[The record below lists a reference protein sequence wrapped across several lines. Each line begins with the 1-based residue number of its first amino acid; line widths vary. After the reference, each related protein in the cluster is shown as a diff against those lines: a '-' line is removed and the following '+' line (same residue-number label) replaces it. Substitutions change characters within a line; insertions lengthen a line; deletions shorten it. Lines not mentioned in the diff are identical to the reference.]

1 MNTVIIAIVMGI
13 MYWWCRGMI
22 LSYFGFLFISSPVT
36 VGLVAGL
43 LMGQPMQGLIIG
55 GGIALVFAGIFAPGA
70 NLPTDE
76 CLAATCVIP
85 IAIGSGM
92 NATTAI
98 ALAVPVGLLG
108 SFVTNLRKVINT
120 YFVAKANKYAEEG
133 NADAIWRCATIYPA
147 LLAIPLL
154 FLPVFIIN
162 MVGQDVVINIMK
174 ALPTFVTHGLEVA
187 GGVLPALGFAL
198 IMNMIGKN
206 KLIPFVFLGYIVVSV
221 GGVNSLTAGII
232 AICIAFITVF
242 PETGNCRG
250 GKNMNNEMNTQ
261 EENKVLTQKDLNKA
275 MFRWYMS
282 AEMPLNFENMQG
294 IAFCGSISHI
304 LKKLYT
310 KKEDLSEALKRHLL
324 LYNCNVTAGGLILG
338 TTIAMEE
345 QRAKDPSKM
354 PDMAI
359 TGLKTGLMGPV
370 AALGDSFDWG
380 IIGTLMKIAAATL
393 AAAGNPLALVVLLL
407 FVGYCIGE
415 LILTTNMTYK
425 KGRESIKTIMGS
437 GLMQDVISGANV
449 LAMFM
454 MVCYDRFHGNIKNC
468 VKDQYSR
475 STG

>member
-1 MNTVIIAIVMGI
+1 M
-13 MYWWCRGMI
+13 
-22 LSYFGFLFISSPVT
+22 S
-36 VGLVAGL
+36 
-43 LMGQPMQGLIIG
+43 
-55 GGIALVFAGIFAPGA
+55 
-70 NLPTDE
+70 
-76 CLAATCVIP
+76 
-85 IAIGSGM
+85 
-92 NATTAI
+92 
-98 ALAVPVGLLG
+98 
-108 SFVTNLRKVINT
+108 
-120 YFVAKANKYAEEG
+120 
-133 NADAIWRCATIYPA
+133 
-147 LLAIPLL
+147 
-154 FLPVFIIN
+154 
-162 MVGQDVVINIMK
+162 
-174 ALPTFVTHGLEVA
+174 
-187 GGVLPALGFAL
+187 
-198 IMNMIGKN
+198 
-206 KLIPFVFLGYIVVSV
+206 
-221 GGVNSLTAGII
+221 
-232 AICIAFITVF
+232 
-242 PETGNCRG
+242 
-250 GKNMNNEMNTQ
+250 NEMNTQ
-261 EENKVLTQKDLNKA
+261 EEKKVLTQKDLNKA

-294 IAFCGSISHI
+294 IAFGGSISHI

-454 MVCYDRFHGNIKNC
+454 MGAMTASMVTLKTVLKI
-468 VKDQYSR
+468 
-475 STG
+475 STVVVQDKLDSIFPNVFPLIVLFLIYWLIRKKKVGTGKIVIGIIAVSILLSFVGIF

>member
-1 MNTVIIAIVMGI
+1 M
-13 MYWWCRGMI
+13 
-22 LSYFGFLFISSPVT
+22 S
-36 VGLVAGL
+36 
-43 LMGQPMQGLIIG
+43 
-55 GGIALVFAGIFAPGA
+55 
-70 NLPTDE
+70 
-76 CLAATCVIP
+76 
-85 IAIGSGM
+85 
-92 NATTAI
+92 
-98 ALAVPVGLLG
+98 
-108 SFVTNLRKVINT
+108 
-120 YFVAKANKYAEEG
+120 
-133 NADAIWRCATIYPA
+133 
-147 LLAIPLL
+147 
-154 FLPVFIIN
+154 
-162 MVGQDVVINIMK
+162 
-174 ALPTFVTHGLEVA
+174 
-187 GGVLPALGFAL
+187 
-198 IMNMIGKN
+198 
-206 KLIPFVFLGYIVVSV
+206 
-221 GGVNSLTAGII
+221 
-232 AICIAFITVF
+232 
-242 PETGNCRG
+242 
-250 GKNMNNEMNTQ
+250 NEMNTQ
-261 EENKVLTQKDLNKA
+261 EEKKVLTQKDLNKA
-275 MFRWYMS
+275 MFRWHMS

-324 LYNCNVTAGGLILG
+324 LYNCNVKAGGLILG

-454 MVCYDRFHGNIKNC
+454 MGAMTASMVTLKTVLKI
-468 VKDQYSR
+468 
-475 STG
+475 STVVVQDKLDSIFPNVFPLIVLFLIYWLIRKKKVGTGKIVIGIIAVSILLSFVGIF

>member
-1 MNTVIIAIVMGI
+1 M
-13 MYWWCRGMI
+13 
-22 LSYFGFLFISSPVT
+22 S
-36 VGLVAGL
+36 
-43 LMGQPMQGLIIG
+43 
-55 GGIALVFAGIFAPGA
+55 
-70 NLPTDE
+70 
-76 CLAATCVIP
+76 
-85 IAIGSGM
+85 
-92 NATTAI
+92 
-98 ALAVPVGLLG
+98 
-108 SFVTNLRKVINT
+108 
-120 YFVAKANKYAEEG
+120 
-133 NADAIWRCATIYPA
+133 
-147 LLAIPLL
+147 
-154 FLPVFIIN
+154 
-162 MVGQDVVINIMK
+162 
-174 ALPTFVTHGLEVA
+174 
-187 GGVLPALGFAL
+187 
-198 IMNMIGKN
+198 
-206 KLIPFVFLGYIVVSV
+206 
-221 GGVNSLTAGII
+221 
-232 AICIAFITVF
+232 
-242 PETGNCRG
+242 
-250 GKNMNNEMNTQ
+250 NEMNTQ
-261 EENKVLTQKDLNKA
+261 EEKKVLTQKDLNKA

-454 MVCYDRFHGNIKNC
+454 MGAMTASMVTLKTVLKI
-468 VKDQYSR
+468 
-475 STG
+475 STVVVQDKLDSIFPNAFPLIVLFLIYWLIRKKKVGTGKIVIGIIAVSILLSFVGIF

>member
-1 MNTVIIAIVMGI
+1 M
-13 MYWWCRGMI
+13 
-22 LSYFGFLFISSPVT
+22 S
-36 VGLVAGL
+36 
-43 LMGQPMQGLIIG
+43 
-55 GGIALVFAGIFAPGA
+55 
-70 NLPTDE
+70 
-76 CLAATCVIP
+76 
-85 IAIGSGM
+85 
-92 NATTAI
+92 
-98 ALAVPVGLLG
+98 
-108 SFVTNLRKVINT
+108 
-120 YFVAKANKYAEEG
+120 
-133 NADAIWRCATIYPA
+133 
-147 LLAIPLL
+147 
-154 FLPVFIIN
+154 
-162 MVGQDVVINIMK
+162 
-174 ALPTFVTHGLEVA
+174 
-187 GGVLPALGFAL
+187 
-198 IMNMIGKN
+198 
-206 KLIPFVFLGYIVVSV
+206 
-221 GGVNSLTAGII
+221 
-232 AICIAFITVF
+232 
-242 PETGNCRG
+242 
-250 GKNMNNEMNTQ
+250 NEMNTQ
-261 EENKVLTQKDLNKA
+261 EEKKVLTQKDLNKA
-275 MFRWYMS
+275 MCRWYMS

-454 MVCYDRFHGNIKNC
+454 MGAMTASMVTLKTVLKI
-468 VKDQYSR
+468 
-475 STG
+475 STVVVQDKLDSIFPNVFPLIVLFLIYWLIRKKKVGTGKIVIGIIAVSILLSFVGIF

>member
-1 MNTVIIAIVMGI
+1 M
-13 MYWWCRGMI
+13 
-22 LSYFGFLFISSPVT
+22 S
-36 VGLVAGL
+36 
-43 LMGQPMQGLIIG
+43 
-55 GGIALVFAGIFAPGA
+55 
-70 NLPTDE
+70 
-76 CLAATCVIP
+76 
-85 IAIGSGM
+85 
-92 NATTAI
+92 
-98 ALAVPVGLLG
+98 
-108 SFVTNLRKVINT
+108 
-120 YFVAKANKYAEEG
+120 
-133 NADAIWRCATIYPA
+133 
-147 LLAIPLL
+147 
-154 FLPVFIIN
+154 
-162 MVGQDVVINIMK
+162 
-174 ALPTFVTHGLEVA
+174 
-187 GGVLPALGFAL
+187 
-198 IMNMIGKN
+198 
-206 KLIPFVFLGYIVVSV
+206 
-221 GGVNSLTAGII
+221 
-232 AICIAFITVF
+232 
-242 PETGNCRG
+242 
-250 GKNMNNEMNTQ
+250 NEMNTQ
-261 EENKVLTQKDLNKA
+261 EEKKVLTQKDLNKA

-310 KKEDLSEALKRHLL
+310 KKEDLSGALKRHLL

-359 TGLKTGLMGPV
+359 TGLKTGLMRPV

-454 MVCYDRFHGNIKNC
+454 MGAMTASMVTLKTVLKI
-468 VKDQYSR
+468 
-475 STG
+475 STVVVQDKLDSIFPNVFPLIVLFLIYWLIRKKKVGTGKIVIGIIAVSILLSFVGLF

>member
-1 MNTVIIAIVMGI
+1 M
-13 MYWWCRGMI
+13 
-22 LSYFGFLFISSPVT
+22 S
-36 VGLVAGL
+36 
-43 LMGQPMQGLIIG
+43 
-55 GGIALVFAGIFAPGA
+55 
-70 NLPTDE
+70 
-76 CLAATCVIP
+76 
-85 IAIGSGM
+85 
-92 NATTAI
+92 
-98 ALAVPVGLLG
+98 
-108 SFVTNLRKVINT
+108 
-120 YFVAKANKYAEEG
+120 
-133 NADAIWRCATIYPA
+133 
-147 LLAIPLL
+147 
-154 FLPVFIIN
+154 
-162 MVGQDVVINIMK
+162 
-174 ALPTFVTHGLEVA
+174 
-187 GGVLPALGFAL
+187 
-198 IMNMIGKN
+198 
-206 KLIPFVFLGYIVVSV
+206 
-221 GGVNSLTAGII
+221 
-232 AICIAFITVF
+232 
-242 PETGNCRG
+242 
-250 GKNMNNEMNTQ
+250 NEMNTNK
-261 EENKVLTQKDLNKA
+261 ENRVLTQKDLNKA

-345 QRAKDPSKM
+345 QRAQDPSKM

-454 MVCYDRFHGNIKNC
+454 MGAMTASMVTLKTVLKI
-468 VKDQYSR
+468 
-475 STG
+475 STVTVQDKLDSIFPNVFPLLVLFLIYWLVRKKKVGTGKIVIGIIIVSILLSFVGLF

>member
-1 MNTVIIAIVMGI
+1 M
-13 MYWWCRGMI
+13 
-22 LSYFGFLFISSPVT
+22 S
-36 VGLVAGL
+36 
-43 LMGQPMQGLIIG
+43 
-55 GGIALVFAGIFAPGA
+55 
-70 NLPTDE
+70 
-76 CLAATCVIP
+76 
-85 IAIGSGM
+85 
-92 NATTAI
+92 
-98 ALAVPVGLLG
+98 
-108 SFVTNLRKVINT
+108 
-120 YFVAKANKYAEEG
+120 
-133 NADAIWRCATIYPA
+133 
-147 LLAIPLL
+147 
-154 FLPVFIIN
+154 
-162 MVGQDVVINIMK
+162 
-174 ALPTFVTHGLEVA
+174 
-187 GGVLPALGFAL
+187 
-198 IMNMIGKN
+198 
-206 KLIPFVFLGYIVVSV
+206 
-221 GGVNSLTAGII
+221 
-232 AICIAFITVF
+232 
-242 PETGNCRG
+242 
-250 GKNMNNEMNTQ
+250 NEMNTQ
-261 EENKVLTQKDLNKA
+261 EEKKVLTQKDLNKA

-370 AALGDSFDWG
+370 AA
-380 IIGTLMKIAAATL
+380 TL

-454 MVCYDRFHGNIKNC
+454 MGAMTASMVTLKTVLKI
-468 VKDQYSR
+468 
-475 STG
+475 STVVVQDKLDSIFPNVFPLIVLFLIYWLIRKKKVGTGKIVIGIIAVSILLSFVGIF